1 MKSVKFNEA
10 EMLPKAGR
18 EFDNLKADK
27 LVQDSKIDLLALMT
41 DTEFPEDEMTEEM
54 EGMGGE

>member
-1 MKSVKFNEA
+1 MKYNEA
-10 EMLPKAGR
+10 EMSPKAGR

-41 DTEFPEDEMTEEM
+41 GTEFPEDEMAEGM
-54 EGMGGE
+54 EGISNEWA